1 MEHKTSEKKRYQ
13 LSRIILENT
22 KKKRISSGNY
32 YSVLIVR
39 VGNCSFC
46 NETPAK
52 KHKTSSI
59 HADTVVGSAV
69 PPDDDAV
76 QPEIEWGSPSSGTAV
91 PTI

>member
-46 NETPAK
+46 NET
-52 KHKTSSI
+52 SSF
-59 HADTVVGSAV
+59 SRR
-69 PPDDDAV
+69 
-76 QPEIEWGSPSSGTAV
+76 SR
-91 PTI
+91 